1 MRDIRHV
8 IVHTPGPLWKPGLPS
23 FQQEGVQQHV
33 EHFRRW
39 LDAGKLAL
47 GGPFLDAAAGGMM
60 IPAEGLGAE
69 EIKAFAEADP
79 TVVSGLLRAEVREW
93 LVGMKA

>member
-1 MRDIRHV
+1 MRDVRHV
-8 IVHTPGPLWKPGLPS
+8 IVHSPGPLWKAGLPS
-23 FQQEGVQQHV
+23 FQQEGVQQHI
-33 EHFRRW
+33 EHFRQW

-79 TVVSGLLRAEVREW
+79 TVVSGLLRVDVREW

>member
-8 IVHTPGPLWKPGLPS
+8 IVHRPGPLWKAGLPS
-23 FQQEGVQQHV
+23 FQQEGVQQHI
-33 EHFRRW
+33 EHFRQW

-60 IPAEGLGAE
+60 IRPRGSAPRRSRHSPKPIRPSCPGCCASTC
-69 EIKAFAEADP
+69 A
-79 TVVSGLLRAEVREW
+79 SGSSA
-93 LVGMKA
+93 